1 MVSHIVLF
9 QFGES
14 TTEEQKCELIGKLKS
29 LQEEIPGIDNLK
41 VGKDFTNRSKG
52 YDIGLFVD
60 FSNVESF
67 EQYGPHPKH
76 QEVVAYLQ
84 EIGVKDVIVNDFQ
97 S

>member
-1 MVSHIVLF
+1 MLF
-9 QFGES
+9 QFDES
-14 TTEEQKCELIGKLKS
+14 TSEAQKSELIGKLKS
-29 LQEEIPGIDNLK
+29 LQEEIPGIENLK
-41 VGKDFTNRSKG
+41 VGKDFTKRSKG
-52 YDIGLFVD
+52 YDIGLFVE

-84 EIGVKDVIVNDFQ
+84 EIGVKDIIVNDFE

>member
-1 MVSHIVLF
+1 MLF

-14 TTEEQKCELIGKLKS
+14 TTKEHKSELIGKLKS
-29 LQEEIPGIDNLK
+29 RQEEIPAIENLK
-41 VGKDFTNRSKG
+41 VGKDFTKRSKG
-52 YDIGLFVD
+52 YDIGLFIE

-67 EQYGPHPKH
+67 EQYSPHPKH

-84 EIGVKDVIVNDFQ
+84 EIGVKDIIVNDFK